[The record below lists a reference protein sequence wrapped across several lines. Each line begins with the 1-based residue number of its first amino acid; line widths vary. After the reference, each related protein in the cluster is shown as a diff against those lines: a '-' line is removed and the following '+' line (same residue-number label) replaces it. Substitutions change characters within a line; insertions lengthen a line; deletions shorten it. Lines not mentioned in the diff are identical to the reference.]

1 MDWCAWEP
9 HSSSEDR
16 EMNLRTHWVFSICS
30 ICYKFLWLHM
40 SASGFGHCPASSWT
54 SRAMERMK
62 QLQEC
67 LRTGLYVWCGR
78 WEKASRSPNR
88 FLWKPQGFSALTVS
102 CLWLFAADPP
112 SKENPYED
120 IETNSRCLGK
130 KCVLTFPA
138 SPTSSVPGTP
148 TKVLWFKWPSLL
160 LQKVFWWNPNSVGES
175 GVLPIWLSSCQVF
188 FCFVFYH
195 WSQYGAIRGDL
206 LPFSKVKISIPLY
219 KRFVGFHCFSHQGYL
234 PLVEGKTFC

>member
-1 MDWCAWEP
+1 
-9 HSSSEDR
+9 
-16 EMNLRTHWVFSICS
+16 MNLRVCRVFSICS
-30 ICYKFLWLHM
+30 ICDMFLWLHL
-40 SASGFGHCPASSWT
+40 SVSGFGHCPASSWT

-78 WEKASRSPNR
+78 WEKIRRSLNG
-88 FLWKPQGFSALTVS
+88 FLWQTSEIFYNLRIF
-102 CLWLFAADPP
+102 CFWLFAADPP

-148 TKVLWFKWPSLL
+148 TKVLGFKWPPLHHF
-160 LQKVFWWNPNSVGES
+160 QKVFEWNPGPVWKKWI
-175 GVLPIWLSSCQVF
+175 PSSC
-188 FCFVFYH
+188 
-195 WSQYGAIRGDL
+195 
-206 LPFSKVKISIPLY
+206 
-219 KRFVGFHCFSHQGYL
+219 
-234 PLVEGKTFC
+234 